1 MTTAQQNEPTQQ
13 ALDAFNLARIR
24 AAQKEAESV
33 NETNNSAKNKL
44 RGVFAITQGQGL
56 HNDAA
61 REALKLVEGG
71 EADID
76 AFCEKVRKIG
86 VYVGFLGKTLTPR
99 QYELF
104 GMPAAG
110 PAPEDERA
118 ENEGRAAGFRM
129 DDEAGSKEQDNPYEV
144 GSQKGQAWIKGFRKG
159 RPERNTL
166 LSMQKTEPV
175 PGATAGDARSGE
187 AS

>member
-61 REALKLVEGG
+61 REALKLVECVSAWNKDPVFGVIGIQSGPRDKGPQWLPSSHGSRGWDAGG
-71 EADID
+71 
-76 AFCEKVRKIG
+76 G
-86 VYVGFLGKTLTPR
+86 
-99 QYELF
+99 
-104 GMPAAG
+104 
-110 PAPEDERA
+110 
-118 ENEGRAAGFRM
+118 
-129 DDEAGSKEQDNPYEV
+129 DD
-144 GSQKGQAWIKGFRKG
+144 W
-159 RPERNTL
+159 
-166 LSMQKTEPV
+166 
-175 PGATAGDARSGE
+175 
-187 AS
+187 